1 MRLAV
6 MSSCRV
12 GLPWIEEGA
21 APGNEKEAGPE
32 PNTTCHEAVWRRWT
46 PSRQPVRRR
55 HREWMLQRKEE
66 RASLCRVG
74 WLHPDERKK
83 AAAHRDN
90 VKRKG
95 AAPARRPSC

>member
-1 MRLAV
+1 
-6 MSSCRV
+6 
-12 GLPWIEEGA
+12 
-21 APGNEKEAGPE
+21 
-32 PNTTCHEAVWRRWT
+32 
-46 PSRQPVRRR
+46 
-55 HREWMLQRKEE
+55 MLQRKEE
-66 RASLCRVG
+66 RALLCRVG